1 VLNAFSFDL
10 ETMPPRPADAKA
22 TSGEILR
29 TFDETCARARSWMDR
44 TDAELVAPW
53 TLTRGGQEMFTL
65 PRVAAFRTF
74 VLHHLIHHRGQLS
87 VYMRLNDLPVPAMY
101 GPSADEG

>member
-1 VLNAFSFDL
+1 MIMV
-10 ETMPPRPADAKA
+10 ER
-22 TSGEILR
+22 E
-29 TFDETCARARSWMDR
+29 
-44 TDAELVAPW
+44 AP
-53 TLTRGGQEMFTL
+53 LTRGGQEMFTL